1 MTENPRPMS
10 RRHPRGAISLRYFS
24 AVGIFALLLASCSD
38 VSFVDEIT
46 IVNQTEYGATVA
58 VTNGERNGWLELAAL
73 SPDST
78 KTVEAVVDQG
88 DSWIFRFDYIGQ
100 HEEEVE
106 TTRSDLEG
114 SDWTIEVP
122 PSFEERLH
130 ELGIPPPPP

>member
-1 MTENPRPMS
+1 MTENPPPVS
-10 RRHPRGAISLRYFS
+10 RRPPRGALALLYVS
-24 AVGIFALLLASCSD
+24 AVGIFALVLVSCSD